1 MLLLFQTATLD
12 NVSEMVRYGEW
23 EGVSGQFQTSFGP
36 GTRLSQLQIF
46 DCVLE
51 SQNGRFGNQKTQG
64 ELGERKLFPPKENVT
79 K

>member
-1 MLLLFQTATLD
+1 M
-12 NVSEMVRYGEW
+12 
-23 EGVSGQFQTSFGP
+23 VSGKVFQASFRPLFGP

-64 ELGERKLFPPKENVT
+64 ELRERKLFPPKENVT